1 MTRKVNILAC
11 GGFGQNMMLA
21 LSTRP
26 LFESIKD
33 SLNLVA
39 FDTSESNLKRFAGS
53 AIEKQVKKVLVE
65 KADGSGKRRAENHE
79 AITAV
84 ATDFVND
91 NGVEN
96 GLVII
101 VSSASGGSGSK
112 FADDLHELLAKR
124 GHRVISMILG
134 TDEDSEA
141 LGNTVKT
148 IKTYRHKASLSD
160 KNFAM
165 FYGQNRFPVEG
176 EEGKTYIDEARA
188 DELFVTN
195 LEDIIMIGH
204 PGNDTLDTMDQ
215 LRFLNYRTDAEGGLK
230 GQGQLRFLSLISRG
244 EKEDFPDDEDAPVS
258 ALSLLSKRGVTPQ
271 FPTGT
276 GYSTR
281 GYLSEGLTFTHDT
294 VEVQYQ
300 LFSGR
305 TGKLANQLAKQQKLY
320 DDIQAKQAQASSGD
334 EIKRSERDELSES
347 GSFL

>member
-11 GGFGQNMMLA
+11 GGFGQNMALLLA
-21 LSTRP
+21 TRP
-26 LFESIKD
+26 LFESIKE
-33 SLNLVA
+33 SVNLFA
-39 FDTSESNLKRFAGS
+39 FDTSESNLKRFAGTP
-53 AIEKQVKKVLVE
+53 IEKQVKKFLVE

-84 ATDFVND
+84 ATEFVNSGAAAD
-91 NGVEN
+91 
-96 GLVII
+96 GLTII

-112 FADDLHELLAKR
+112 FADDLHEQLAKR
-124 GHRVISMILG
+124 GGRVISMILG

-141 LGNTVKT
+141 LGNTLKT
-148 IKTYRHKASLSD
+148 IKTYSHKASLGD
-160 KNFAM
+160 KNFVM
-165 FYGQNRFPVEG
+165 FYGQNRFPVG
-176 EEGKTYIDEARA
+176 EDDRRAVIDEARA

-215 LRFLNYRTDAEGGLK
+215 LRFLNYRSDSEGGIK
-230 GQGQLRFLSLISRG
+230 GQGQLRFLSLISRN
-244 EKEDFPDDEDAPVS
+244 ENEDFPEDEFAPVS

-271 FPTGT
+271 FPEGT

-281 GYLSEGLTFTHDT
+281 GYLSEGLTFTDKT

-305 TGKLANQLAKQQKLY
+305 TGKLANQLAKQQKFY
-320 DDIQAKQAQASSGD
+320 DDIQAKQAQASSGN